1 MAKGTKIV
9 LARADIQ
16 CIEHIVL
23 REQVSRQAK
32 QRLRSQKRISTGGPL
47 IASKARYK
55 IEIKEQKEK
64 EDRAKKAAKAI
75 QVDRNKRRIALYE
88 RGKAARKQERAR
100 KARIKAL

>member
-16 CIEHIVL
+16 CVEHTVL

-32 QRLRSQKRISTGGPL
+32 QRLRSRKRISTGGPL
-47 IASKARYK
+47 TASEARYK

-64 EDRAKKAAKAI
+64 EDRAKRAAKVI
-75 QVDRNKRRIALYE
+75 QVDHNKRKAALNT
-88 RGKAARKQERAR
+88 RGKVARK
-100 KARIKAL
+100 